1 MGNYTSAAHIAHNR
15 NLPERDMDG
24 SYFQAEPTAAE
35 IASYEQWRANGGE
48 DATPTQRSYQDME
61 ADHAQNLADA
71 IVRLIGLDTLVADDE
86 FDPEVGRKYFLA
98 DGNVL
103 IVALDG
109 SVSLTDAEGQPT
121 TALYGSS
128 AEIAAHRFEVV
139 VASPDDR
146 GLVDMYQLG
155 QYTASEPITA

>member
-1 MGNYTSAAHIAHNR
+1 MSNYTSAAHVAHNR

-48 DATPTQRSYQDME
+48 DATPTSQDIE

-103 IVALDG
+103 IVALNG

-139 VASPDDR
+139 GDDR
-146 GLVDMYQLG
+146 VLVDMYQLG
-155 QYTASEPITA
+155 QYIASEPITA

>member
-1 MGNYTSAAHIAHNR
+1 MSNYTNAAHVAHNR
-15 NLPERDMDG
+15 KADTLPTRDMDG
-24 SYFQAEPTAAE
+24 SYFEAEPTPAE
-35 IASYEQWRANGGE
+35 IASYEQWQANGG
-48 DATPTQRSYQDME
+48 ANYTPTAQDME

-86 FDPEVGRKYFLA
+86 FDPEVGRKYFLG
-98 DGNVL
+98 DGNVF

-139 VASPDDR
+139 GDDNE
-146 GLVDMYQLG
+146 LVDMYQQG
-155 QYTASEPITA
+155 QYIASEPITA